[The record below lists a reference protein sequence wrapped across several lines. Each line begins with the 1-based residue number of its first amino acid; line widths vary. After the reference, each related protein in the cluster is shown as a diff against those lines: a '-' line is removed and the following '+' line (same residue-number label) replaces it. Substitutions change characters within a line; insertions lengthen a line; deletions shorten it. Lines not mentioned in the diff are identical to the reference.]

1 MTNSGT
7 KTRQHPDT
15 LLLTKR
21 VLLILPSFLAL
32 ALSTP
37 AAAAELKVSRQALE
51 RTLQHQ
57 LFSGPDGRYYLKG
70 RPDSACSVYA
80 EDAHLRFDQ
89 DRIVVQVKTHARMG
103 KAVGTSCL
111 GISLAPA
118 AEVALEPYGEGE
130 IIGFRDAQVVKV
142 SDQKELNFLLAPF
155 LRRQIPKGMQVNAA
169 DLLRHALAG
178 SSPATGY
185 QVTLDRLKIHSLQI
199 EGDALVVDVDGD
211 LSVQ

>member
-1 MTNSGT
+1 MT
-7 KTRQHPDT
+7 TRRFLGLLAIC
-15 LLLTKR
+15 LLLAQPA
-21 VLLILPSFLAL
+21 PS
-32 ALSTP
+32 S
-37 AAAAELKVSRQALE
+37 AAELKVSRQALE

-89 DRIVVQVKTHARMG
+89 DRIVVQIKTHARMG
-103 KAVGTSCL
+103 KAVGSACL
-111 GISLAPA
+111 GLSLAPA
-118 AEVALEPYGEGE
+118 AEVAVEPYGEGE
-130 IIGFRDAQVVKV
+130 IIGFRNAQLVKV

-155 LRRQIPKGMQVNAA
+155 LRKQVPKGMQVNAA

-178 SSPATGY
+178 STSTTGY

-199 EGDALVVDVDGD
+199 EGDALVVDMDGD
-211 LSVQ
+211 LTVQ